1 MDNPGASL
9 IHPSSPPM
17 IDIMLVLNDR
27 DTGVSYGFIR
37 NSWEPPTD
45 HCYGFLCWQIV
56 SAENTQ
62 EKNPDRQIKG

>member
-17 IDIMLVLNDR
+17 IDIMLVLD
-27 DTGVSYGFIR
+27 DQGTGVSNGFIR
-37 NSWEPPTD
+37 NGWEPLTYPY
-45 HCYGFLCWQIV
+45 YGFLCWQIV

-62 EKNPDRQIKG
+62 EKLQTAK